1 MRLQEGDIKL
11 NDYLNGSDSEL
22 ENGILSMTG
31 GFDTAVYISL
41 FGSENNNEW
50 MNLFFDEN
58 EKIESKA
65 IPFIK
70 SNALTLQN
78 LQKAQKYFENDLNW
92 LKKINACDTIR
103 VSYKQENINT
113 IIFYIE
119 ILQNEE
125 TIYSTQYNINWIY
138 QSGGTI

>member
-11 NDYLNGSDSEL
+11 NDFLNGSDSEL
-22 ENGILSMTG
+22 ENGILSMAG

-65 IPFIK
+65 ITFIK

-103 VSYKQENINT
+103 VSYKQENINA